1 MSTYSGFP
9 GYFNA
14 QQTLQLLAPIREHRV
29 LRDGKGNSHV
39 SQQDVTAHLIRVF
52 GFGNFMTEVLHHE
65 CIFETPKDP
74 ENRGSGSRWD
84 VCYRAHVR
92 LTIFD
97 DHHEMV
103 TSFEDVSCGDAQNQS
118 RQDAHDLA
126 LKSAVSLAKKR
137 CAINL
142 GDQFGLSLY
151 NKGQLEALVRGTIV
165 LPPKPEGEEPEKQKD
180 LQEGVPQQVS
190 LGTDEIEKSGEEP
203 ATEPTEEQTKML
215 QDSLGATKV
224 TDEAAESQ
232 NDTAKADE
240 EQAGMPSQQEGS

>member
-1 MSTYSGFP
+1 MSTDFGFP
-9 GYFNA
+9 GTFTA
-14 QQTLQLLAPIREHRV
+14 KQTQQLLAPIRPQRV

-52 GFGNFMTEVLHHE
+52 GFGNFATEVLSHE
-65 CIFETPKDP
+65 CIFETPAIKKDAP
-74 ENRGSGSRWD
+74 PNRWD

-97 DHHEMV
+97 ENHNVV
-103 TSFEDVSCGDAQNQS
+103 THYEDVSCGDAQNQS

-151 NKGQLEALVRGTIV
+151 NKGQLEALVRGSIV
-165 LPPKPEGEEPEKQKD
+165 LPERPEGAEQED
-180 LQEGVPQQVS
+180 VQEGVPQQVS

-224 TDEAAESQ
+224 EDSSTTEAP
-232 NDTAKADE
+232 E
-240 EQAGMPSQQEGS
+240 EPNPDHTED